1 MVEFAGWEMP
11 VQYSGILGEHRA
23 VRTAAGLFDVS
34 HMGEVEL
41 RGAGALEA
49 CQRLAS
55 NDVSRLDDGDA
66 IYTVL
71 CLPSGGIV
79 DDVIVTRLAA
89 DRVLICVNASNRR
102 KDVEWLREHR
112 LGADVVDR
120 SDELALIALQGPR
133 SADVLRPLVDV
144 DVDRLRRF
152 HAREGVVAGVSVLVS
167 RTGYTGEDGFEL
179 YVDWNRAERLWE
191 ALLEVGTPRGLVP
204 AGLGARDTL
213 RLEKGY
219 ALYGN
224 DIDETKTPLEA
235 GLGWVVKL
243 DKGDFVG
250 RDALLRQKQQGLSRS
265 LAGLTMEAPGVPRH
279 GYRVLAAGTA
289 AGEVTSGTMSPM
301 LGNGIALAYVPAASA
316 RPGTPLAI
324 EIRGRAHAARVV
336 RLPFYPPS

>member
-41 RGAGALEA
+41 RGAGAIEA
-49 CQRLAS
+49 CQRLAT
-55 NDVSRLDDGDA
+55 NDVSRLADGDA
-66 IYTVL
+66 VYTVL

-89 DRVLICVNASNRR
+89 DRLLVCVNASNRG
-102 KDVEWLREHR
+102 KDVAWLREHR
-112 LGADVVDR
+112 RGADVVDR

-133 SADVLRPLVDV
+133 SADVLRPLAELE
-144 DVDRLRRF
+144 VDRLRRF
-152 HAREGVVAGVSVLVS
+152 RAREGSVAGIPVLVS

-179 YVDWNRAERLWE
+179 YVGWHRAEGLWD
-191 ALLEVGTPRGLVP
+191 ALLEAGAPCGLVP

-250 RDALLRQKQQGLSRS
+250 RDALLRQKRDGLSRS
-265 LAGLTMEAPGVPRH
+265 LVGLTMEGAGIPRH
-279 GYRVLAAGTA
+279 GYPILDDGITV
-289 AGEVTSGTMSPM
+289 GEVTSGTMSPM
-301 LGNGIALAYVPAASA
+301 LGRGIALGYVPAASGG
-316 RPGTPLAI
+316 PGTRLAV
-324 EIRGRAHAARVV
+324 EIRGRSQAVRVV
-336 RLPFYPPS
+336 RPPFFPPQ